1 MVLIKCSECGAEVSD
16 QATSCPKCG
25 YPIQGGAR
33 LPFWLRMG
41 IWGYEWK
48 SETTILGWPL
58 VHIAFGWNLRTG
70 QLMVARGIIAI
81 GQFAAGKYVRAL
93 IKYNM

>member
-1 MVLIKCSECGAEVSD
+1 M
-16 QATSCPKCG
+16 
-25 YPIQGGAR
+25 
-33 LPFWLRMG
+33 PFWLRMG